1 VGELGEL
8 LKGVFKSGLE
18 AKGKKKWAMLGSNQR
33 LPPCEGEG
41 SLADFARAFTFK
53 TGLATA
59 PNFRK
64 VTVASARLFAIPIF
78 CPIVAHSKRFE

>member
-33 LPPCEGEG
+33 LPPCEGN
-41 SLADFARAFTFK
+41 S
-53 TGLATA
+53 
-59 PNFRK
+59 
-64 VTVASARLFAIPIF
+64 
-78 CPIVAHSKRFE
+78 SKNGFV